1 MAHIAQDNYMFFLY
15 KGAGSMDSMD
25 SLDHNEFMAPAA
37 DFSDAIRKLIAFFER
52 VMLTNAPEGID
63 LQAALDDMTEQ
74 ILEEYEGIQA
84 DAARLGID
92 IGDWYD
98 EYMEDPQRVLPML
111 FAATVLSGYGVLCT
125 VFRPVDNFGYI
136 GTARYDRDDIMR
148 EIYSQYAAL
157 GEA

>member
-1 MAHIAQDNYMFFLY
+1 MAQDNYMFFLY
-15 KGAGSMDSMD
+15 KDTGSMD
-25 SLDHNEFMAPAA
+25 SLDHNEFMTPAS
-37 DFSDAIRKLIAFFER
+37 DFSDAIRRLIEFFKR
-52 VMLTNAPEGID
+52 VMLTNAPEDID
-63 LQAALDDMTEQ
+63 LQAALDDMTAQ
-74 ILEEYEGIQA
+74 VLEEFENIQA

-111 FAATVLSGYGVLCT
+111 FAATVLSGYGALCT

-148 EIYSQYAAL
+148 EIYSQYAEL
-157 GEA
+157 GKA

>member
-1 MAHIAQDNYMFFLY
+1 MFFLY
-15 KGAGSMDSMD
+15 KDTGSMD
-25 SLDHNEFMAPAA
+25 SLDHNEFMTPAS
-37 DFSDAIRKLIAFFER
+37 DFSDAIRRLIEFFKR
-52 VMLTNAPEGID
+52 VMLTNAPEDID
-63 LQAALDDMTEQ
+63 LQAALDDMTAQ
-74 ILEEYEGIQA
+74 VLEEFENIQA

-111 FAATVLSGYGVLCT
+111 FAATVLSGYGALCT

-148 EIYSQYAAL
+148 EIYSQYAEL
-157 GEA
+157 GKA